1 MKKYITYLILAA
13 GFFLIQCSFF
23 PHFTMAEVV
32 PNLMIILTASAAI
45 IDGSL
50 SGCLI
55 GFICG
60 LLIDLTYGETPGL
73 YALGFL
79 VIGYITGIVNR
90 IIYKEDITLPLVV
103 ISAADFC
110 YGLFVFAFGFM
121 IRGRTS
127 FLFYLRRII
136 LPEVVYTAIIAIFL
150 YRLILFIMLRLKGKG
165 SENFIV
171 KEHD

>member
-1 MKKYITYLILAA
+1 MANTKKEELDIGYSYTNVARKLPGL
-13 GFFLIQCSFF
+13 
-23 PHFTMAEVV
+23 
-32 PNLMIILTASAAI
+32 SAQK
-45 IDGSL
+45 GS
-50 SGCLI
+50 
-55 GFICG
+55 
-60 LLIDLTYGETPGL
+60 PGL

-79 VIGYITGIVNR
+79 VIGYVTGIVNR

-103 ISAADFC
+103 ISTADLF

>member
-1 MKKYITYLILAA
+1 MKKYITYIILAA
-13 GFFLIQCSFF
+13 VFFLIQCSFF

-60 LLIDLTYGETPGL
+60 LLMDLTYGETPGL

-79 VIGYITGIVNR
+79 VIGYVTGIVNR

-103 ISAADFC
+103 ISTADLF

>member
-1 MKKYITYLILAA
+1 MKKYITYIILAA
-13 GFFLIQCSFF
+13 VFFLIQCSFF

-60 LLIDLTYGETPGL
+60 LLMDLTYGETPGL

-79 VIGYITGIVNR
+79 VIGYVTGIVNR

-103 ISAADFC
+103 ISTADLF

-171 KEHD
+171 

>member
-13 GFFLIQCSFF
+13 VFFLIQCSFF

-103 ISAADFC
+103 ISAADFF

-136 LPEVVYTAIIAIFL
+136 LPEVVYTAIIAIFV
-150 YRLILFIMLRLKGKG
+150 YRLILFIMLRFKGKG

-171 KEHD
+171 